1 MLEASPEDMEVNAG
15 VVSVKGTPAKA
26 LPFAMIAPIAYQMPE
41 MLPPGM
47 EMGLEVTARFQPAG
61 QYTWSNATHV
71 CTVEIDPETGMTK
84 ILRYIASEDCGRMVN
99 PMVVEGQIAGGVVQ
113 GIGGVLFENMI
124 YDEDGN
130 PLATTFLDYLIP
142 TAPEVPDI
150 EVGHIVTLA
159 PGQTGFKGMGEGG
172 AIAAPP
178 CLANAIHDALRH
190 LGVHPTAFPLGPS
203 QLLTMINEA
212 KQA

>member
-1 MLEASPEDMEVNAG
+1 M
-15 VVSVKGTPAKA
+15 
-26 LPFAMIAPIAYQMPE
+26 
-41 MLPPGM
+41 
-47 EMGLEVTARFQPAG
+47 
-61 QYTWSNATHV
+61 
-71 CTVEIDPETGMTK
+71 
-84 ILRYIASEDCGRMVN
+84 
-99 PMVVEGQIAGGVVQ
+99 Q

-203 QLLTMINEA
+203 QLLTMMNEA